1 MARINL
7 SAPWVEYYHKVNEL
21 FRRDPDIHVVYDEGD
36 QHLKLYVDDQ
46 RKAVA
51 LAKFLPDRKRFGN
64 VSLKIGIFPSNGEFD
79 TELLSEADPMILI
92 QNLFN
97 GNSVVS
103 YIHKA
108 TGMFGLNA
116 LYVVFINRVVQYFSD
131 DLSDINGL
139 HSTLY
144 QDIAKDI
151 LNVDA
156 GIYFNT
162 DVPEYMVTTS
172 IGVTEDRSGHR
183 RLGEWP

>member
-21 FRRDPDIHVVYDEGD
+21 FKRDPDIHVVYDEGD

-79 TELLSEADPMILI
+79 TELLSEADPTILI

-97 GNSVVS
+97 RNSAVS

-116 LYVVFINRVVQYFSD
+116 LYVVFINAVVQYFSD
-131 DLSDINGL
+131 DLSDISGL

-162 DVPEYMVTTS
+162 DVLSRRVKS
-172 IGVTEDRSGHR
+172 IKELEPDTGLGAP
-183 RLGEWP
+183 LGEWP